1 MVRLLLISILIFGS
15 ITKGA
20 DTGDKDINPCLNP
33 ILMKVEQNGIKS
45 LKFYQLPVYYWAA
58 LKCKRINKQ
67 SQNIQRHDRKQLDQ
81 DYKQAYRLEGAA
93 YTCTYIAA
101 VAVLVFYASAALK
114 KT

>member
-1 MVRLLLISILIFGS
+1 MVRLLLISMLIFGS

-81 DYKQAYRLEGAA
+81 DYKHAYRLEGAA

-101 VAVLVFYASAALK
+101 VAVLVFYTSAALK